1 MFEDGPLKLEKG
13 VSLASICTMTKGQS
27 NYPVSG
33 FKTVINNVYT
43 HVLESF
49 ISVLSSVSSHILHSI
64 FYEVI
69 GEILTNDQQTPQ
81 EVRVYSCKIAE
92 KIITICQGDLLIS
105 NRMLDSLIE
114 VYCGQKISIDG

>member
-1 MFEDGPLKLEKG
+1 MGLLFADGPLKLDK
-13 VSLASICTMTKGQS
+13 SLPSAVICTMTKGQS
-27 NYPVSG
+27 SDPVSG

-69 GEILTNDQQTPQ
+69 GEYLTND
-81 EVRVYSCKIAE
+81 
-92 KIITICQGDLLIS
+92 
-105 NRMLDSLIE
+105 
-114 VYCGQKISIDG
+114 